1 MSGRREQFGLSPQN
15 PMRTQPIIRLG
26 VNRAA
31 SASNQK
37 PSPSANIAIE
47 AQVQYKP
54 LDFETYEIRLL
65 RLQWG
70 FENIEDIHCSLEHAS
85 LIDPGS
91 YIALSY
97 CWGNFDD
104 AKHIYVDGVKHR
116 ATVNLVSA
124 LQTIRKLKRNT
135 GDGAFTR
142 LWVDA
147 LCINQNDS
155 QERSH
160 QVRTMRQIYSRAQEV
175 LAFAGVCED
184 RSEGLMKV
192 IGTQTARTL
201 ASLKFIQGTSDRE
214 KTLISFNSL
223 HADEMPDP
231 KIQALETRHLLDF
244 AGYAQFFNEM
254 YWKRAWVI
262 QEITVGPKVAEGE
275 VWQGIDHLLEFRERY
290 YVKRTPI
297 GLFEALILSRKA
309 LATDPRDKIFSLLG
323 LCPDGATF
331 VPVPNYRQPLESI
344 IADMSKAM
352 MAWDKSLDMICLRGV
367 SLKQSTTWIPTW
379 APNWETIWM
388 GGITVQEESLLKNQD
403 IRNINPILAGS
414 TGLQLKVRGTL
425 IGTVTHL
432 TSATRPHSR
441 DSKPLPPRAPW
452 IDSTATL
459 AAKIPELGSPSPDVS
474 KFLLTI
480 WYELLLSQVTL

>member
-37 PSPSANIAIE
+37 PSSSANIAIE
-47 AQVQYKP
+47 AHVQYKP

-70 FENIEDIHCSLEHAS
+70 SENIGDIHCSLEHAS
-85 LIDPGS
+85 LINPGP

-97 CWGNFDD
+97 CWGNFGD
-104 AKHIYVDGVKHR
+104 AKHIYVDGVKYK

-147 LCINQNDS
+147 ICINQNDL
-155 QERSH
+155 QER
-160 QVRTMRQIYSRAQEV
+160 
-175 LAFAGVCED
+175 
-184 RSEGLMKV
+184 
-192 IGTQTARTL
+192 
-201 ASLKFIQGTSDRE
+201 
-214 KTLISFNSL
+214 
-223 HADEMPDP
+223 
-231 KIQALETRHLLDF
+231 
-244 AGYAQFFNEM
+244 
-254 YWKRAWVI
+254 
-262 QEITVGPKVAEGE
+262 
-275 VWQGIDHLLEFRERY
+275 
-290 YVKRTPI
+290 
-297 GLFEALILSRKA
+297 
-309 LATDPRDKIFSLLG
+309 
-323 LCPDGATF
+323 
-331 VPVPNYRQPLESI
+331 
-344 IADMSKAM
+344 
-352 MAWDKSLDMICLRGV
+352 
-367 SLKQSTTWIPTW
+367 
-379 APNWETIWM
+379 IWM
-388 GGITVQEESLLKNQD
+388 GGITVQEESLLKSQD

-432 TSATRPHSR
+432 TSAMRPHSR

-459 AAKIPELGSPSPDVS
+459 AAKITELGSPSPDVS

-480 WYELLLSQVTL
+480 WYELLLS